1 MASVE
6 YIIGII
12 FAVLA
17 GICFNLVPVM
27 QKEALSKMKH
37 EVSFSNMKYSLRT
50 MFTDRKWVFGLIVG
64 LFGVIPFI
72 IAMSWV
78 GISVVQPV
86 MNFGMIIL
94 VIYGEKKLGEK
105 LNKWAK
111 LSIGFMIAMPF
122 FIWLADLSNAQSDI
136 TQTSTRNKIF
146 IVTGIILILI
156 IGCSILAKKY
166 PIYLTGVIGLFYA
179 LGAYY
184 MQAYMSMIA
193 FSGYDFIQDIDLIIK
208 QAFTDPNIVIA
219 NIFFVALLI
228 FNGLAAYTLQIGLQK
243 LPASKCNPIQQTIN
257 NSISILT
264 GIFIFEQEINNLF
277 FYIVG
282 VALGLFSIFM
292 LGSFQISH
300 TSHIETLEDDKSE

>member
-6 YIIGII
+6 YILGII

-27 QKEALSKMKH
+27 QKEALSNMKH
-37 EVSFSNMKYSLRT
+37 EVSFSNMKYSLKT
-50 MFTDRKWVFGLIVG
+50 MFRDRKWVFGLIVG
-64 LFGVIPFI
+64 LLGVIPFI

-105 LNKWAK
+105 LNLWAK
-111 LSIGFMIAMPF
+111 LSIGLMISMPF
-122 FIWLADLSNAQSDI
+122 FIYLADLSNAKSDI
-136 TQTSTRNKIF
+136 TVTSTRNKIF
-146 IVTGIILILI
+146 IVTGIILLLIL
-156 IGCSILAKKY
+156 GCSILAKRY

-193 FSGYDFIQDIDLIIK
+193 FSGYNFIQDLDLIIK
-208 QAFTDPNIVIA
+208 QAFTDPNIIIA

-257 NSISILT
+257 NIFSVLS

-282 VALGLFSIFM
+282 VVFGLFSIFM
-292 LGSFQISH
+292 LGSYQISH
-300 TSHIETLEDDKSE
+300 TSHIETLKDEKSE

>member
-1 MASVE
+1 
-6 YIIGII
+6 
-12 FAVLA
+12 
-17 GICFNLVPVM
+17 
-27 QKEALSKMKH
+27 
-37 EVSFSNMKYSLRT
+37 
-50 MFTDRKWVFGLIVG
+50 
-64 LFGVIPFI
+64 
-72 IAMSWV
+72 MSWV

-105 LNKWAK
+105 LNIWAK
-111 LSIGFMIAMPF
+111 LSIGLMIVMPF
-122 FIWLADLSNAQSDI
+122 FIGLADLSNAQSDI
-136 TQTSTRNKIF
+136 TQTLTRNKVF

-156 IGCSILAKKY
+156 LGCSLLAKKY

-193 FSGYDFIQDIDLIIK
+193 FSGYNFIQDLDLIIK
-208 QAFTDPNIVIA
+208 RAFTDPNIIIA
-219 NIFFVALLI
+219 NLFFIALLI

-257 NSISILT
+257 NIVSILS
-264 GIFIFEQEINNLF
+264 GILIFEQEINKIF

-282 VALGLFSIFM
+282 VTFGLFSILI
-292 LGSFQISH
+292 LGSYQISQ
-300 TSHIETLEDDKSE
+300 TSHLETLKDEKSE

>member
-6 YIIGII
+6 YIFGII
-12 FAVLA
+12 FSVLA

-27 QKEALSKMKH
+27 QKEALNQMR

-64 LFGVIPFI
+64 LIGVIPFI

-105 LNKWAK
+105 LNIWAK

-122 FIWLADLSNAQSDI
+122 FIGLADLSNAQSDI
-136 TQTSTRNKIF
+136 TETLTRNKVF
-146 IVTGIILILI
+146 IITGIILILI
-156 IGCSILAKKY
+156 LGCSILAKKY
-166 PIYLTGVIGLFYA
+166 PIFLTSVIGLFYA

-193 FSGYDFIQDIDLIIK
+193 FSGYNFIQDLDLIITR
-208 QAFTDPNIVIA
+208 AFTDPNIIIA
-219 NIFFVALLI
+219 NLFFVALLI

-257 NSISILT
+257 NVVSILC
-264 GIFIFEQEINNLF
+264 GIFIFEQDINNIF
-277 FYIVG
+277 FYVVG
-282 VALGLFSIFM
+282 VAFGLFSIIM
-292 LGSFQISH
+292 LGSYQISH
-300 TSHIETLEDDKSE
+300 ISDMQVIENKE

>member
-1 MASVE
+1 
-6 YIIGII
+6 
-12 FAVLA
+12 
-17 GICFNLVPVM
+17 
-27 QKEALSKMKH
+27 
-37 EVSFSNMKYSLRT
+37 
-50 MFTDRKWVFGLIVG
+50 
-64 LFGVIPFI
+64 
-72 IAMSWV
+72 
-78 GISVVQPV
+78 
-86 MNFGMIIL
+86 
-94 VIYGEKKLGEK
+94 
-105 LNKWAK
+105 
-111 LSIGFMIAMPF
+111 
-122 FIWLADLSNAQSDI
+122 
-136 TQTSTRNKIF
+136 
-146 IVTGIILILI
+146 
-156 IGCSILAKKY
+156 
-166 PIYLTGVIGLFYA
+166 
-179 LGAYY
+179 

>member
-6 YIIGII
+6 YIFGII

-27 QKEALSKMKH
+27 QKEALNKMH
-37 EVSFSNMKYSLRT
+37 DVSFSNMKYSLRT
-50 MFTDRKWVFGLIVG
+50 MFRDRKWVFGLIMG
-64 LFGVIPFI
+64 LLGVIPFI

-105 LNKWAK
+105 LNIWAK

-136 TQTSTRNKIF
+136 TETSTRNKIF
-146 IVTGIILILI
+146 IITGIILILI
-156 IGCSILAKKY
+156 LACSILAKKY

-193 FSGYDFIQDIDLIIK
+193 SSGYDFIQDLDLIIK
-208 QAFTDPNIVIA
+208 RAFTDPNIIMA
-219 NIFFVALLI
+219 NLFFIALLI

-257 NSISILT
+257 NVVSILS
-264 GIFIFEQEINNLF
+264 GIFIFEQEINKIF
-277 FYIVG
+277 FYGVG
-282 VALGLFSIFM
+282 VAFGLFSIIM
-292 LGSFQISH
+292 LGSYQISH
-300 TSHIETLEDDKSE
+300 TSEMQVIENKE